1 MSPTTRAERDP
12 KPATGILTLYY
23 LATPLF
29 AAADIFLGEPV
40 RVAALDAQGWRHAYY
55 GVAFVLGLL
64 CWARPRVAPLVGI
77 TESSV
82 NLLLL
87 LLSVLLP
94 IWNLP
99 AEVAAGGD
107 AEFGFGAAR
116 VWNVAIVGAALILS
130 FKRSE
135 GELHAVFGFETGART
150 R

>member
-1 MSPTTRAERDP
+1 MSPTTPAEGNP
-12 KPATGILTLYY
+12 KPGTGTLTLYY

-29 AAADIFLGEPV
+29 AAVDVFLGEPV
-40 RVAALDAQGWRHAYY
+40 RVAALGAPAWRYGYY
-55 GVAFVLGLL
+55 GAVFVLGLL

-87 LLSVLLP
+87 LLSILLP

-99 AEVAAGGD
+99 AEVATGGA
-107 AEFGFGAAR
+107 AELGFGTAR
-116 VWNVAIVGAALILS
+116 IWNVAIVGAALILS
-130 FKRSE
+130 IKRSE
-135 GELHAVFGFETGART
+135 RELRATSGFGREDRT